1 MRKLVFEGIING
13 KKFDNV
19 QDYNKEMN
27 RLISSGSLNISASS
41 STHLVD
47 DSAVAAREP
56 EKAET
61 VRPFDEED
69 YLPFFNNNTT
79 QYYLDLLVSSD
90 NALNERNRDVAE
102 QEFDRKLTD
111 LKKVLA
117 TGTVSIEDAFSFVN
131 KLKEVRSQINNDAEE
146 NRTTINDV
154 NEKISQLTNNLQV
167 LNNAKPVIA
176 TVSDYYDKAFEL
188 VKGYL
193 LKF

>member
-56 EKAET
+56 EKVET
-61 VRPFDEED
+61 VRPFDDED
-69 YLPFFNNNTT
+69 YLPFFNNSTS
-79 QYYLDLLVSSD
+79 QYYLDLLVSND
-90 NALNERNRDVAE
+90 NALNERNRDIAE
-102 QEFDRKLTD
+102 QEFDKKLTD

-146 NRTTINDV
+146 NRTTINEV

>member
-56 EKAET
+56 EKVET
-61 VRPFDEED
+61 VRPFDDED
-69 YLPFFNNNTT
+69 YLPFFNNSTS
-79 QYYLDLLVSSD
+79 QYYLDLLVSND
-90 NALNERNRDVAE
+90 NALNERNRDIAE
-102 QEFDRKLTD
+102 QEFDKKLTD

-117 TGTVSIEDAFSFVN
+117 TGTVSIEDAFGFVN

-146 NRTTINDV
+146 NRTTINEV

>member
-27 RLISSGSLNISASS
+27 RLLSSGSLNISASS

-47 DSAVAAREP
+47 DSNVAAREP
-56 EKAET
+56 EKVET
-61 VRPFDEED
+61 IRPFDEQD
-69 YLPFFNNNTT
+69 YLPFFNNDAS

-90 NALNERNRDVAE
+90 NALNERNMDIAS

-117 TGTVSIEDAFSFVN
+117 TGNVSIEDAFSFVN
-131 KLKEVRSQINNDAEE
+131 RLKEVRSQINTDAEE
-146 NRTTINDV
+146 NRTTINEV
-154 NEKISQLTNNLQV
+154 NEKISQLTGNLQV
-167 LNNAKPVIA
+167 LNNAAPVIA

>member
-56 EKAET
+56 EKVET
-61 VRPFDEED
+61 VRPFDDED
-69 YLPFFNNNTT
+69 YLPFFNNSTP
-79 QYYLDLLVSSD
+79 QYYLDLLVSND
-90 NALNERNRDVAE
+90 NALNERNRDIAE
-102 QEFDRKLTD
+102 QEFDKKLTD

-146 NRTTINDV
+146 NRTTINEV